1 MVEYRCAMPGGAKE
15 RLTPPGAA
23 AAAGRAAGERVMWIL
38 LTVLLALL
46 LLAAAAAFL
55 IWPRRGQ
62 WQLQELRRFRY
73 AHRGLFNPE
82 RGVPENS
89 IKAFRY
95 AVAGG
100 FGIELDVRLTGDKR
114 LAVVHDSNLMR
125 LCGRSV
131 RVEETPWEELQ
142 ELRLMETEERIP
154 LLEEVLRAVRGRV
167 PLIIEIKTERNNSRE
182 LCAKVCRLL
191 ERYKGN
197 FCVESFDPRALRW
210 LRRNEPF
217 VIRGQL
223 VTGKTEPGRYRKSDP
238 MRFLSRLLPLLLTN
252 VIARPDFIACQLED
266 RKRPAVRLC
275 VEGLKAQEVSW
286 TIRSQEE
293 LEEAERTGAMVIFE
307 GFLPKGPLPAGKT
320 ERSEKQ

>member
-1 MVEYRCAMPGGAKE
+1 M
-15 RLTPPGAA
+15 
-23 AAAGRAAGERVMWIL
+23 
-38 LTVLLALL
+38 
-46 LLAAAAAFL
+46 
-55 IWPRRGQ
+55 
-62 WQLQELRRFRY
+62 
-73 AHRGLFNPE
+73 
-82 RGVPENS
+82 
-89 IKAFRY
+89 
-95 AVAGG
+95 
-100 FGIELDVRLTGDKR
+100 
-114 LAVVHDSNLMR
+114 
-125 LCGRSV
+125 
-131 RVEETPWEELQ
+131 
-142 ELRLMETEERIP
+142 
-154 LLEEVLRAVRGRV
+154 
-167 PLIIEIKTERNNSRE
+167 
-182 LCAKVCRLL
+182 
-191 ERYKGN
+191 
-197 FCVESFDPRALRW
+197 ESFDPRALRW

-320 ERSEKQ
+320 ERNEKQ